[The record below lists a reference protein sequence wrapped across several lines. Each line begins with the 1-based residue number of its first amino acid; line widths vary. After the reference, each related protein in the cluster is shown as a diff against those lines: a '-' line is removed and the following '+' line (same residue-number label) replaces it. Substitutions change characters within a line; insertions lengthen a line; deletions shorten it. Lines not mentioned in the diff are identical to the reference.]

1 MRSSIIVA
9 LMGLTLVGCGGSTAA
24 SSVIGQTVAC
34 GVSGPGQLQ
43 GPVAPN
49 YGFGS
54 GPAYLSGQT
63 AWYSGGQAAIIMV
76 DPRYAGPLS
85 IRAHPLGTDTA
96 SKITLVHE
104 SLNPDA
110 EAGLT
115 EKERQHSVQGVSGQ
129 ETGGSLELAAV
140 TPSQL
145 WRAWFG
151 RLSTTGPGC
160 YAIEAKG
167 TSFSEVI
174 VVPVQGGSPPPG

>member
-1 MRSSIIVA
+1 MRSSLIVA
-9 LMGLTLVGCGGSTAA
+9 MICLALVGCGGSVGTP
-24 SSVIGQTVAC
+24 SVIRQPVAC
-34 GVSGPGQLQ
+34 GASGPGQLK

-63 AWYSGGQAAIIMV
+63 DWYSGGQAAIVMV
-76 DPRYAGPLS
+76 DPKYVGPLS
-85 IRAHPLGTDTA
+85 IRAYPLGPDST
-96 SKITLVHE
+96 SKITLDQE
-104 SLNPDA
+104 NLSPDA
-110 EAGLT
+110 RAGLV
-115 EKERQHSVQGVSGQ
+115 EKERQHSVQVVSGQ

-151 RLSTTGPGC
+151 RLSTTGAGC

-174 VVPVQGGSPPPG
+174 VVPVQGGSAPPG